1 MQRAAPDLYF
11 DTIHSGRRALTFD
24 VRISTIMKIITSCS
38 KRVYRSADKT
48 LKLANRIISTVE
60 GSLLGNKI
68 TAYWYTGE
76 VNFGDL
82 ITPDLLKLY
91 GFTPVHYPVEQAQ
104 LLSTGSILHLAPEDY
119 SGHIVGSGLIKDTS
133 LRLKKAKVW
142 AVRGELTRERLAA
155 PKSTVLGDPGLLSL
169 KLLKQRQKR
178 RYTLGIVPHFV
189 DKKDTRISMIEQR
202 YKDDILVIDVMRKP
216 SAVFEDI
223 DKCDFIISSSLHGII
238 VADSL
243 NIPNAW
249 IYLSDKVLGKGFKF
263 HDYFSAIGRSHN
275 PLYLDGSESL
285 SQLLKYCQKPPG
297 TIEEVMG
304 NLDSTFRSLKNHFDS
319 E

>member
-1 MQRAAPDLYF
+1 
-11 DTIHSGRRALTFD
+11 
-24 VRISTIMKIITSCS
+24 MKIITAPR
-38 KRVYRSADKT
+38 KWVYRKTGKT
-48 LKLANRIISTVE
+48 LRLANRVISTIE

-68 TAYWYTGE
+68 TAYWYTGDI
-76 VNFGDL
+76 NFGDL
-82 ITPDLLKLY
+82 ITPHLLKLY
-91 GFTPVHYPVEQAQ
+91 GFTPVCYPVERAQ

-119 SGHIVGSGLIKDTS
+119 SGHIVGSGLIKDTT
-133 LRLKKAKVW
+133 LRLSKAKVW
-142 AVRGELTRERLAA
+142 AVRGELTRERLGV

-189 DKKDTRISMIEQR
+189 DKKDARISMIEQR
-202 YKDDILVIDVMRKP
+202 YKNDVLVIDVMRNP
-216 SAVFEDI
+216 LVVFEDI

-263 HDYFSAIGRSHN
+263 HEYFSAIGRNHN

-285 SQLLKYCQKPPG
+285 SQLLKHCQKPPEA
-297 TIEEVMG
+297 IEEVME